1 MKPVQK
7 QFLASALAGRER
19 IEVVER
25 NKFARIYQRRGVN
38 VYRVPTYAVVLFGF
52 FGFSQFATAADP
64 CAGVDRS
71 LTKQNKAEYAMLIA
85 KSLDRKVKPASVEI
99 DAALRYETWA
109 VIYASTPVGDPGYFF
124 FDSSSGAPVF
134 KDVWGGM
141 ADDGDGPVLI
151 KWARKLGANKE
162 IASCFSHVVMSD

>member
-1 MKPVQK
+1 M
-7 QFLASALAGRER
+7 
-19 IEVVER
+19 
-25 NKFARIYQRRGVN
+25 
-38 VYRVPTYAVVLFGF
+38 YRMPTYAIGVVFYSVC
-52 FGFSQFATAADP
+52 GFSQLAAAADP
-64 CAGVDRS
+64 CAGVDQS
-71 LTKQNKAEYAMLIA
+71 LTKQNKAEYATLIA
-85 KSLDRKVKPASVEI
+85 KSLDKKVNPANIEI
-99 DAALRYETWA
+99 DAALRSGTWT
-109 VIYASTPVGDPGYFF
+109 VIYASAPVADPGYFF

>member
-1 MKPVQK
+1 MN
-7 QFLASALAGRER
+7 RM
-19 IEVVER
+19 
-25 NKFARIYQRRGVN
+25 
-38 VYRVPTYAVVLFGF
+38 PTYAIGVVLFAVS
-52 FGFSQFATAADP
+52 GFSQLAAAADP
-64 CAGVDRS
+64 CAHVDQS
-71 LTKQNKAEYAMLIA
+71 LTKQNKAEYATLVA
-85 KSLDRKVKPASVEI
+85 KSLDKKVKPASIEI
-99 DAALRYETWA
+99 DAALRSGTWT
-109 VIYASTPVGDPGYFF
+109 VIHASTPIADPGYFF

>member
-1 MKPVQK
+1 MK
-7 QFLASALAGRER
+7 RM
-19 IEVVER
+19 
-25 NKFARIYQRRGVN
+25 
-38 VYRVPTYAVVLFGF
+38 PTYAIGVVLFAVS
-52 FGFSQFATAADP
+52 GFSQLAAAADP
-64 CAGVDRS
+64 CAGVDQS
-71 LTKQNKAEYAMLIA
+71 LTKQNKAEYANLIA
-85 KSLDRKVKPASVEI
+85 KSLDKKVKPASIEI
-99 DAALRYETWA
+99 DAALRSATWT
-109 VIYASTPVGDPGYFF
+109 VIYASTPIADPGYFF

>member
-1 MKPVQK
+1 MK
-7 QFLASALAGRER
+7 RM
-19 IEVVER
+19 
-25 NKFARIYQRRGVN
+25 
-38 VYRVPTYAVVLFGF
+38 PTYAIGVVLFAVS
-52 FGFSQFATAADP
+52 GFSQLAAAADP
-64 CAGVDRS
+64 CAGVDQS
-71 LTKQNKAEYAMLIA
+71 LTKQNKAEYAKLIA
-85 KSLDRKVKPASVEI
+85 KSLDKKVKPASIEI
-99 DAALRYETWA
+99 DAALRSGTWT
-109 VIYASTPVGDPGYFF
+109 VIYASTPIADPGYFF

>member
-1 MKPVQK
+1 MN
-7 QFLASALAGRER
+7 RM
-19 IEVVER
+19 
-25 NKFARIYQRRGVN
+25 
-38 VYRVPTYAVVLFGF
+38 PTYAIGVVLFAVS
-52 FGFSQFATAADP
+52 GFSQLAAAADP
-64 CAGVDRS
+64 CAGVVQS
-71 LTKQNKAEYAMLIA
+71 LTKQKKAEYATLIA
-85 KSLDRKVKPASVEI
+85 KSLDKKVKPTSIEI
-99 DAALRYETWA
+99 DTALRSGTWT
-109 VIYASTPVGDPGYFF
+109 VIYASTPIADPGYFF